1 MTIKVFLSSCL
12 PFLLPFPLYTFLFVI
27 DMFVF
32 CPQTCL
38 LYGRDHVQEMTDEP
52 PVPVTLFCSS
62 KKGHSLSFADFL
74 ASEGVALRIRK
85 PRFVFLCDD
94 FLLLFWVCFPLEKVL
109 WLKWW
114 GFFSREPVVQE
125 IGEAQATSPVEK
137 TEDQSDGGEINNNN
151 NNSSNS
157 SNTTHP
163 PALDAIPFISQISLY
178 SCPPKPYPRK
188 MVSAEIVSYSEQ
200 KQTKKLHQEK

>member
-12 PFLLPFPLYTFLFVI
+12 RFLLPFPLYTFLFVI

-94 FLLLFWVCFPLEKVL
+94 FLLLFWVCFPLGSVNQEKVL
-109 WLKWW
+109 WLKCCL
-114 GFFSREPVVQE
+114 FSRETVVQE

-151 NNSSNS
+151 SSSNS

-188 MVSAEIVSYSEQ
+188 MVSAEIVSYSKQ
-200 KQTKKLHQEK
+200 KQ